1 MSKDQNLTFKR
12 IVENVEI
19 VENLLCSYK
28 VFLENNSATNTETKE
43 TKKLKDMFP
52 FNVEYNVLKH
62 LLKDSVLD

>member
-1 MSKDQNLTFKR
+1 MSKDQNLTTKK

-28 VFLENNSATNTETKE
+28 IFLEKNTVTNTESKE
-43 TKKLKDMFP
+43 TKLLKDMFP
-52 FNVEYNVLKH
+52 FNVEYSVLKH